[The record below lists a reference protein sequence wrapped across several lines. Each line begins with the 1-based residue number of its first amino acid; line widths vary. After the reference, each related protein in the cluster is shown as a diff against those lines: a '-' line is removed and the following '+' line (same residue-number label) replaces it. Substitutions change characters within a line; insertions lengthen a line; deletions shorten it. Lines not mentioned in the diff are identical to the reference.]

1 MHGEAIP
8 QGLNVM
14 SMLLNIDLHT
24 AVSLI
29 MLGFMG
35 GVLSGFIGSGGAFIM
50 TPGMMNL
57 GVPGIMAVSANIAHK
72 FGKAMVGQKKHGEF
86 GHVDRKLGLFM
97 CVSSFAGIQLAV
109 FVNKHIF
116 ASGGATGSDLYISI
130 FFVSFLSIIGASML
144 LDCRT
149 KKGAC
154 GTTESGP
161 SKGLYNFFQKFAI
174 PPVIHFKTAN
184 VNVSLWV
191 LSFFGLLTGYLAGT
205 IGVGGFIGVPAMI
218 YVFGVP
224 TAVAAGTELFLAM
237 FMGAFGAFN
246 YAWAG
251 YIDLRLCLL
260 LYLGS
265 LIGLM
270 IGTVG
275 TKMVKEIYIRLVTAT
290 IILLCVS
297 SRAAAIPAYL
307 TELGYLHLGA
317 QAVATAKMISTIL
330 LFGSGIVAT
339 SMILIVAIGAHIKRM
354 RSVSVIPGLE
364 YERL

>member
-14 SMLLNIDLHT
+14 SMLLNIDMHT
-24 AVSLI
+24 AMWLI

-57 GVPGIMAVSANIAHK
+57 GVPGIMAVSANITHK

-97 CVSSFAGIQLAV
+97 CISSFLGIQLAV
-109 FVNKHIF
+109 MVNKQIF
-116 ASGGATGSDLYISI
+116 ASSGASGSDLYISL
-130 FFVSFLSIIGASML
+130 FFVSFLSIIGTLML
-144 LDCRT
+144 LDCRSRGDCA
-149 KKGAC
+149 KDA
-154 GTTESGP
+154 GP
-161 SKGLYNFFQKFAI
+161 SKGLYNFFQRFQF
-174 PPVIHFKTAN
+174 PPVIKFKTAG
-184 VNVSLWV
+184 VSVSFWI
-191 LSFFGLLTGYLAGT
+191 LSICGLLTGYLAGT

-218 YVFGVP
+218 YIFGVP

-237 FMGAFGAFN
+237 FMGAYGAFN

-251 YIDLRLCLL
+251 YVDLRLALL

-275 TKMVKEIYIRLVTAT
+275 TKLVKEIYIRLVTAV

-297 SRAAAIPAYL
+297 SRAVAIPGYL
-307 TELGYLHLGA
+307 TKLGYMHMNEST
-317 QAVATAKMISTIL
+317 VATLKMVSTIL

-339 SMILIVAIGAHIKRM
+339 GMILVVAIGSHLKRL
-354 RSVSVIPGLE
+354 RKVNLIPGLE

>member
-8 QGLNVM
+8 QGLDVM
-14 SMLLNIDLHT
+14 SMLLNIDFNT
-24 AVSLI
+24 ALVLV

-50 TPGMMNL
+50 TPGMMNI
-57 GVPGIMAVSANIAHK
+57 GVPGLMAVSANITHK

-97 CVSSFAGIQLAV
+97 CASSFLGIKLAV
-109 FVNKHIF
+109 FVNSHIF
-116 ASGGATGSDLYISI
+116 HAMGAEGSDLYISL
-130 FFVSFLSIIGASML
+130 FFVGFLSIIGTSML

-149 KKGAC
+149 KKGA
-154 GTTESGP
+154 GGKAEAGP
-161 SKGLYNFFQKFAI
+161 SKGLYNLFQKFQI
-174 PPVIHFKTAN
+174 PPIIHFKTAG
-184 VNVSLWV
+184 VRVSLWV
-191 LSFFGLLTGYLAGT
+191 VSFFGLLTGYLAGT

-218 YVFGVP
+218 YIFGVP

-251 YIDLRLCLL
+251 YVDLRLTLL

-275 TKMVKEIYIRLVTAT
+275 TKMVKEIYIRLVTAV

-297 SRAAAIPAYL
+297 SRAVAIPAYL
-307 TELGYLHLGA
+307 DSLGYM
-317 QAVATAKMISTIL
+317 QVSPQTVATVKMLSTIL

-339 SMILIVAIGAHIKRM
+339 GMILVIAIGSHLKRL
-354 RSVSVIPGLE
+354 RSVAVIPGLE

>member
-24 AVSLI
+24 ALSII

-50 TPGMMNL
+50 TPGMMNM

-97 CVSSFAGIQLAV
+97 CISSFLGIQLAV
-109 FVNKHIF
+109 LVNKKIF
-116 ASGGATGSDLYISI
+116 ASGGATGSDLYISL
-130 FFVSFLSIIGASML
+130 FFVGFLSIIGTSML

-154 GTTESGP
+154 GTADAGP
-161 SKGLYNFFQKFAI
+161 SKALYNFFQKFAL
-174 PPVIHFKTAN
+174 PPIIHFKTAG
-184 VNVSLWV
+184 VKVSFWV
-191 LSFFGLLTGYLAGT
+191 LSFCGLLTGYLAGT

-218 YVFGVP
+218 YIFGVP
-224 TAVAAGTELFLAM
+224 TAIAAGTELFLAM
-237 FMGAFGAFN
+237 FMGAFGAFQ

-251 YIDLRLCLL
+251 YIDLRLTLL

-265 LIGLM
+265 LVGLM
-270 IGTVG
+270 IGTFS
-275 TKMVKEIYIRLVTAT
+275 TKFVKEIYIRLVTAV
-290 IILLCVS
+290 IILLCVG
-297 SRAAAIPAYL
+297 SRAVVIPAYL
-307 TELGYLHLGA
+307 NELGYAHVSE
-317 QAVATAKMISTIL
+317 QTVHTVKMLSTIL
-330 LFGSGIVAT
+330 LFGSGIIAT
-339 SMILIVAIGAHIKRM
+339 GMILVIAIGTHLKRL
-354 RSVSVIPGLE
+354 RRVSLIPGLQ